1 MNRTEYITIK
11 DAKLKELFQS
21 LGEEV
26 TNVALI
32 DEENNIDVVVL
43 SNSDWQ
49 DLLSQ
54 VDEEV
59 KASFIEETTSFDVLS
74 EDET

>member
-11 DAKLKELFQS
+11 DAKLKVLFQS

-26 TNVALI
+26 TNVELI

-54 VDEEV
+54 VGEEV
-59 KASFIEETTSFDVLS
+59 KASFIEETTSFDALS

>member
-59 KASFIEETTSFDVLS
+59 KASFIEETTSFHALS

>member
-11 DAKLKELFQS
+11 DAKLKALFQS

-59 KASFIEETTSFDVLS
+59 KASFIEENTSFDALS

>member
-59 KASFIEETTSFDVLS
+59 KESFIEETTSFDALS